1 MTVRKTSRRTVLA
14 AAGSAGLAVSVAACG
29 GSDGGGGYGGGEGK
43 DTGKEETPTENG
55 DAGGGQEL
63 GSVTDIPE
71 GGGKVFKDQKV
82 VVTRPSG
89 TDVKAFSAVCTHKGC
104 AVAQVAD
111 GTINCACHGSK
122 FSIEDGSVQNG
133 PATRPLPG
141 AKVSVE
147 GGKLSLDS

>member
-14 AAGSAGLAVSVAACG
+14 AAGSAGLAATVAACG
-29 GSDGGGGYGGGEGK
+29 GSDGGGGYGGDGGK
-43 DTGKEETPTENG
+43 DTGKETPTEDG

-71 GGGKVFKDQKV
+71 GGGKVFKEQKV

-133 PATRPLPG
+133 PAQKPLPG
-141 AKVSVE
+141 AKVSVK